1 MRRWTVR
8 VVGGVLLI
16 ASGVLSLLSNLG
28 IFVGG
33 LDLLWALLF
42 GIGGALFLYVF
53 LFNREHWWAII
64 PGFVL
69 ISIGVL
75 IALERF
81 APRLGGDWGGVLVVG
96 GIGLA
101 FWAIYLVKREHWWAI
116 IPGSVMLA
124 IALIIGLSSTLES
137 AGLDTGGVLL
147 LGLGLAFG
155 LLALVPTPQGRMK
168 WALIPAGVL
177 LVIGLFVTAS
187 EQLLPFVGPAIL
199 IVAGLYLVL
208 RVFRSR

>member
-1 MRRWTVR
+1 MRRWIIR

-16 ASGVLSLLSNLG
+16 AFGVLSLLSNLG

-53 LFNREHWWAII
+53 LSYRDQWWAII

-116 IPGSVMLA
+116 IPGSVMLT

-137 AGLDTGGVLL
+137 AGFDTGGVLL
-147 LGLGLAFG
+147 LVLGLVLG

-177 LVIGLFVTAS
+177 LVIGLLVTAS

-199 IVAGLYLVL
+199 IVAGLYLAL